1 MMSETILT
9 HCAHCAHSRISIP
22 GIWLKLA
29 NTARFYYCTRPCWL
43 AGPRSYGAAVQ
54 DRDLRGDP
62 LPAHVVSESFL
73 ASAARS
79 SIFCAYA
86 DNPIRLP
93 SDSPAHVR
101 ASRDGEIGVRRLL
114 NAS

>member
-1 MMSETILT
+1 MSRGTILT
-9 HCAHCAHSRISIP
+9 HCAHCGHSRVSIP
-22 GIWLKLA
+22 DTWL
-29 NTARFYYCTRPCWL
+29 TFSGMARFFYCTRPCWF

-79 SIFCAYA
+79 SIFCAYT

-93 SDSPAHVR
+93 SDSPAHIR